1 MAFRP
6 RPPPAGEV
14 RRIYKACP
22 HTGLLRVALHRDA
35 PGGGE
40 AASSDA
46 EAEPFAAALRQLH
59 AVKSN
64 GRVQQGLPR
73 HPPAPEPAPELAAAA
88 DAGASSPAPRRP
100 SSQTGR
106 GGGKT
111 VAESE
116 RRGAAL
122 LAAAQLAADVTSN
135 VVGDFRKSAELA
147 EGEQRISTGSGSRFA
162 HHDEHGYRSL
172 ARRGLIERVH
182 TPGRVLTP
190 GRTVRT
196 PGAPAAQQVATP
208 PAEWGFSSGGSLG
221 ALGQATTERAAT
233 AGSAAAARQRWAR
246 RRQALEAKLAPRS
259 PAPQPATDRGPRR
272 PPAAAPDERLSLT
285 CREWASTSTPPV
297 QRRPDPF
304 VRAYPFAG
312 DKPSR
317 PTENYPPV
325 PNHYHLAFPRAGDDN
340 VDDDD
345 DGWES
350 PRVAEFRSAPR
361 DKLTGEAARGRD
373 VCRHIAHV
381 TLAPPVPAAQR
392 SPSRSR
398 GSGELPPEK
407 VGAAWWS
414 AAGESLPRLSTLDR
428 GSLSRT
434 RAEDGL
440 LGFGMV
446 GGGVSGRVLVSAGVM
461 Q

>member
-135 VVGDFRKSAELA
+135 VAGVTVIDFLA
-147 EGEQRISTGSGSRFA
+147 
-162 HHDEHGYRSL
+162 L
-172 ARRGLIERVH
+172 PARARV
-182 TPGRVLTP
+182 
-190 GRTVRT
+190 
-196 PGAPAAQQVATP
+196 
-208 PAEWGFSSGGSLG
+208 
-221 ALGQATTERAAT
+221 
-233 AGSAAAARQRWAR
+233 
-246 RRQALEAKLAPRS
+246 
-259 PAPQPATDRGPRR
+259 
-272 PPAAAPDERLSLT
+272 SLT
-285 CREWASTSTPPV
+285 
-297 QRRPDPF
+297 F
-304 VRAYPFAG
+304 
-312 DKPSR
+312 
-317 PTENYPPV
+317 
-325 PNHYHLAFPRAGDDN
+325 
-340 VDDDD
+340 
-345 DGWES
+345 DGGADAQGFLGL
-350 PRVAEFRSAPR
+350 R
-361 DKLTGEAARGRD
+361 KL
-373 VCRHIAHV
+373 
-381 TLAPPVPAAQR
+381 
-392 SPSRSR
+392 
-398 GSGELPPEK
+398 
-407 VGAAWWS
+407 
-414 AAGESLPRLSTLDR
+414 
-428 GSLSRT
+428 
-434 RAEDGL
+434 
-440 LGFGMV
+440 
-446 GGGVSGRVLVSAGVM
+446 
-461 Q
+461 